1 MGIFSFLGKS
11 NTLYFPGCTTYFK
24 FKEHYELYQKIFSK
38 LRIDFNVLQTG
49 RCSGLEPWEA
59 GYEKMTRKIAREN
72 FEIFN
77 KENIKSIITNS
88 PGAYKILLQ
97 NYPEYLFDWN
107 IEVKN
112 LWKIILDRL
121 NSVKIVERVERGII
135 TYNDNCYLGRYCKVY
150 DEPRKI
156 LELIGYKIK
165 EMDNS
170 RENSYCSGSCGG
182 LPRIHSVLADKIA
195 KEKLLQAKRIG
206 VNKMIVIGFEDYD
219 LLKKN
224 SIDMGIQVLEISEVL
239 ANALGIRKIDG
250 EIEEETSGKSILLE
264 TKANIILQEE
274 LIEENYYD
282 DIK

>member
-24 FKEHYELYQKIFSK
+24 FKDHYELYQKIFSK

-72 FEIFN
+72 FEVFN
-77 KENIKSIITNS
+77 KENVKSIITNS
-88 PGAYKILLQ
+88 PGAYKMFLQ

-107 IEVKN
+107 IQVKN
-112 LWKIILDRL
+112 LWRIILDRL
-121 NSVKIVERVERGII
+121 NNIKKVERGTI
-135 TYNDNCYLGRYCKVY
+135 TYNDNCYLGRYCKIY

-170 RENSYCSGSCGG
+170 GENSYCSGSCGG

-206 VNKMIVIGFEDYD
+206 VNKMIVIGFEEYD

-224 SIDMGIQVLEISEVL
+224 SIDIGIQVLEISEVL
-239 ANALGIRKIDG
+239 ANALGIKKIDVS
-250 EIEEETSGKSILLE
+250 EMEEKNNEKDILLE
-264 TKANIILQEE
+264 TKSNITLKE
-274 LIEENYYD
+274 
-282 DIK
+282 

>member
-59 GYEKMTRKIAREN
+59 GYEKITRKIAREN

-77 KENIKSIITNS
+77 KENVKSIITNS
-88 PGAYKILLQ
+88 PGAYKMFLQ
-97 NYPEYLFDWN
+97 NYPEYLPDWN
-107 IEVKN
+107 VQVNN

-121 NSVKIVERVERGII
+121 NSIKRIERSII

-182 LPRIHSVLADKIA
+182 LPRIHPVLADKIA

-224 SIDMGIQVLEISEVL
+224 SIDIGIQVLEISEVL
-239 ANALGIRKIDG
+239 ANALEIKKIDV
-250 EIEEETSGKSILLE
+250 EIEEETNEKNILLE
-264 TKANIILQEE
+264 TKANIRLQEE
-274 LIEENYYD
+274 LREED
-282 DIK
+282 HHSDVG